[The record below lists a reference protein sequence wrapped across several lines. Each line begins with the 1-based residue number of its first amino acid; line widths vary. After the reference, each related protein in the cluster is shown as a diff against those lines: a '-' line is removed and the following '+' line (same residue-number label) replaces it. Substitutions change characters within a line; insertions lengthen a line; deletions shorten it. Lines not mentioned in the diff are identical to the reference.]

1 MTTYFKVPYVK
12 AYDGSNNY
20 LSILDDYSPQLLNPD
35 KKDSLI
41 WILVQYNKR
50 KSYKGLVKMNG
61 VTVVVDSIGAKNSV
75 RHIVNNIIL
84 NESKQ
89 EFSKNGLTALCFFIF
104 KGLEKGSPCR
114 LENFFPNEELALSF
128 VSGFNKCAGNSAKVV
143 YTCPPSDKKNDLD
156 PVVEP
161 KKVVIEED
169 FFYVEENVN
178 NVLTYANVFAEKFGY
193 VNVLITGASGFGKT
207 TIAKKFAEK
216 TGRKFVKVD
225 LSLVAEPS
233 DFLGTLQIVEGSTNF
248 VETPFTE
255 AIKEGGYVI
264 LLDEINR
271 AYPNITNPLLG
282 LLDDTHS
289 VTYNGNI
296 YTVAP
301 NTVFIVTSNV
311 GSQYTGTFK
320 SDAALLNRM
329 HFTCTVGSITPVNE
343 LSIYTKRTGIDVK
356 SAQSIVSFLSECR
369 TTLEESGLD
378 LSPRTGLALARTM
391 SFGASLRFAVDVV
404 LPLSLEER
412 KEILDILS
420 KKGHVESKNSLNLL
434 F

>member
-1 MTTYFKVPYVK
+1 LTTYFKVPYIK
-12 AYDGSNNY
+12 IDEDNKC
-20 LSILDDYSPQLLNPD
+20 LSVINGFSPQLISPLH
-35 KKDSLI
+35 KSA
-41 WILVQYNKR
+41 LVWFLVAYNKR
-50 KSYKGLVKMNG
+50 KSYKGSVKMNG
-61 VTVVVDSIGAKNSV
+61 VTVVVDSMEGRSAFHKT
-75 RHIVNNIIL
+75 VNNII
-84 NESKQ
+84 NEGGQTFNKD
-89 EFSKNGLTALCFFIF
+89 GLMALCSFIF
-104 KGLEKGSPCR
+104 KELEKGFPCR
-114 LENFFPNEELALSF
+114 LENFFPSEELALAF
-128 VSGFNKCAGNSAKVV
+128 VSGFNKNPGNSAKVV
-143 YTCPPSDKKNDLD
+143 YLSSPNQIPSKHEK
-156 PVVEP
+156 PVTE
-161 KKVVIEED
+161 KTVIEDD
-169 FFYVEENVN
+169 FFFVEDSVN
-178 NVLTYANVFAEKFGY
+178 NVLTFANAFAGKFGY

-233 DFLGTLQIVEGSTNF
+233 DFLGTLKIVEGSTVF

-255 AIKEGGYVI
+255 AIKEGGFVI

-289 VTYNGNI
+289 VTYNGNV

-301 NTVFIVTSNV
+301 NTIFIVTSNV

-329 HFTCTVGSITPVNE
+329 HFTCSVGSITPVNE
-343 LSIYTKRTGIDVK
+343 LNIYTKRTGIDIK
-356 SAQSIVSFLSECR
+356 SAQSIVSFLGECR
-369 TTLEESGLD
+369 STLDESGLD
-378 LSPRTGLALARTM
+378 FSPRTGLALARTM
-391 SFGASLRFAVDVV
+391 SFGASLRFAVDMI

-412 KEILDILS
+412 KEVLDILS
-420 KKGHVESKNSLNLL
+420 KKGHVELKNSLNLL

>member
-1 MTTYFKVPYVK
+1 MTTYFKVPYVSNFV
-12 AYDGSNNY
+12 GSNKY
-20 LSILDDYSPQLLNPD
+20 LSIISDFSPQFLNPD
-35 KKDSLI
+35 EKDSLI
-41 WILVQYNKR
+41 WFLVAYNKR
-50 KSYKGLVKMNG
+50 KSYKGSVKMNG
-61 VTVVVDSIGAKNSV
+61 VTVVVDSLEGRSAINKTVNS
-75 RHIVNNIIL
+75 IIHH
-84 NESKQ
+84 EGGQ
-89 EFSKNGLTALCFFIF
+89 VFSKDGLTALCFFIS
-104 KGLEKGSPCR
+104 KELEKGFPCR
-114 LENFFPNEELALSF
+114 LENFFPSEELALAF
-128 VSGFNKCAGNSAKVV
+128 VGGFNKNAGNSAKVV
-143 YTCPPSDKKNDLD
+143 YLSPPNQIPSKPEK
-156 PVVEP
+156 PVTE
-161 KKVVIEED
+161 KTVIEDD
-169 FFYVEENVN
+169 FFFVEDNVN
-178 NVLTYANVFAEKFGY
+178 NVLTFANAFAGKFGY

-233 DFLGTLQIVEGSTNF
+233 DFLGTLKIVEGSTVF

-255 AIKEGGYVI
+255 AIKEGGFVI

-289 VTYNGNI
+289 VTYNGNV

-301 NTVFIVTSNV
+301 NTIFIVTSNV

-329 HFTCTVGSITPVNE
+329 HFTCSVGSITPVNE
-343 LSIYTKRTGIDVK
+343 LNIYTKRTGIDIK
-356 SAQSIVSFLSECR
+356 SAQSIVSFLGECR
-369 TTLEESGLD
+369 STLDESGLD
-378 LSPRTGLALARTM
+378 FSPRTGLALARTM
-391 SFGASLRFAVDVV
+391 SFGASLRFAIDMI

-412 KEILDILS
+412 KEVLDILS
-420 KKGHVESKNSLNLL
+420 KKGHVELKNSLNLL